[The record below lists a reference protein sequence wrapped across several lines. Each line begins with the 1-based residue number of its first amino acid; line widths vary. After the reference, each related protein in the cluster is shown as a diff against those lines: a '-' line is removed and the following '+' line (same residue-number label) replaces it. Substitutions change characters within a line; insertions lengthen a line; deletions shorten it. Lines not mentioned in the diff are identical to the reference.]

1 MIFITLK
8 LIFRGREWEWS
19 RCTDREREGKRGGG
33 EGRREEE
40 GEDRGGDRR
49 GGTRRGRMREKQWC
63 VCWTQKSRASAK
75 APRQEHL

>member
-33 EGRREEE
+33 EGRGTQE
-40 GEDRGGDRR
+40 GEGGRR
-49 GGTRRGRMREKQWC
+49 RVPANVLQHIWDARVDKNSLHIL
-63 VCWTQKSRASAK
+63 K
-75 APRQEHL
+75 